1 MPYATATDLE
11 NAVGSDRYAVLVDR
25 DADGVPDTDGID
37 DALEGASSTID
48 SYIARWLPLSTVPA
62 SIRRACVDIAVHDL
76 GGEHVNEQERKR
88 FEDAMRWLRDLA
100 RGDASLTGA
109 SPPTSTNPT
118 LVVDAPVAVF
128 RRESTKGL
136 L

>member
-25 DADGVPDTDGID
+25 NADGVPDTDGID

-100 RGDASLTGA
+100 RGDASLTGV

-118 LVVDAPVAVF
+118 LVVDAPAAVF

>member
-11 NAVGSDRYAVLVDR
+11 HAVGENRYAQLVDR
-25 DADGVPDTDGID
+25 NADDVPDTDGVNQ
-37 DALEGASSTID
+37 ALEGASSTID
-48 SYIARWLPLSTVPA
+48 SYIARWLPLTTVPP
-62 SIRRACVDIAVHDL
+62 SIRRACIDIAVHDL
-76 GGEHVNEQERKR
+76 GGEHVTEQERKR

-100 RGDASLTGA
+100 RGEASLTGVA
-109 SPPTSTNPT
+109 PPTSTNPT
-118 LVVDAPVAVF
+118 IVVDAPEAVM